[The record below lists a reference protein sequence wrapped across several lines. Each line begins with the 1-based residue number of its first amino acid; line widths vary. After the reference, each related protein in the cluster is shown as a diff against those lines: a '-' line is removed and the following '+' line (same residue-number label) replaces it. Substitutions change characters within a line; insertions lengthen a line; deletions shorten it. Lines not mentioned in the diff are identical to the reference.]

1 MLRYFLMNKW
11 VLGGVGFLILLS
23 VACVWWYQHDIA
35 DEKKAAAETSEFA
48 RQWEKERKA
57 AAKTVTKDVTK
68 APAESTTP
76 TAEKPVNKVTAEVEN
91 NTEAKS
97 EQQSQSPAENAET
110 AELRVSPHGFGPF
123 PEVPTDYSQTIG
135 IPSWIRTKLF
145 GAPPVE
151 AKFELMERIKI
162 KLWQQGHTNIRG
174 SFMKNGKVIITYS
187 NKVYAQYGTRETPD
201 GKKVR
206 TLLSW
211 TSASVPAPQRDFAN
225 PYDTS
230 DLQVPAGITIIE
242 GDEQD
247 YAIDPYKFLGLNN
260 Q

>member
-1 MLRYFLMNKW
+1 MLRDIFTNKW
-11 VLGGVGFLILLS
+11 ILCGLGFLIIFTGLCYL
-23 VACVWWYQHDIA
+23 WYQHDTA
-35 DEKKAAAETSEFA
+35 PYRKQAAELDEMIHQF
-48 RQWEKERKA
+48 EKQRTASTGKSTERA
-57 AAKTVTKDVTK
+57 SDLAS
-68 APAESTTP
+68 AESSTQIAEEQPIAKILDTNEITKKETP
-76 TAEKPVNKVTAEVEN
+76 LTHVASTETDKP
-91 NTEAKS
+91 
-97 EQQSQSPAENAET
+97 
-110 AELRVSPHGFGPF
+110 VSPHGFGPF
-123 PEVPTDYSQTIG
+123 PEVPTGYSQTIG

-151 AKFELMERIKI
+151 AEFELMERVKI
-162 KLWQQGHTNIRG
+162 KLWQQGHTNVRG

-225 PYDTS
+225 PDDTS

-242 GDEQD
+242 GDEQEH
-247 YAIDPYKFLGLNN
+247 AIDPYEFLGLNN
-260 Q
+260 R